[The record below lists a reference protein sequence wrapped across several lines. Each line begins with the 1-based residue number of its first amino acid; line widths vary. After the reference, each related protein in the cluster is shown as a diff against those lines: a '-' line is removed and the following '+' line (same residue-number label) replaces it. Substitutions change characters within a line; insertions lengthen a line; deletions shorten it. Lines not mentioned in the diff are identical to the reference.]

1 LIIKGYGAVHSKE
14 NATLSNFALPTL
26 LITIGSVRYI
36 LIKNNINYMV
46 INAIQGVYTENRIGS
61 VEMLYT
67 ALCTLFGKKI

>member
-1 LIIKGYGAVHSKE
+1 VHSKE

-46 INAIQGVYTENRIGS
+46 INAIKGVYTENRIGS

-67 ALCTLFGKKI
+67 ALDTLIRKNR